1 MHGAFLEFK
10 DGKMSKS
17 SGKILTL
24 SELEKENFSPLE
36 YRYYTFLTHYRKRMI
51 FSKEGLAAAKT
62 AYQKLKRACQEI
74 EDDKKINKKILKEFE
89 EALND
94 DLDMPKAIQIL
105 WKLIKED
112 LEGKYETIK
121 KMDEVFG
128 LNLLEKEKIEIPK
141 KIKIILEKRKL
152 ARKNKDWKK
161 SDELRDKIKEEGFQV
176 KDTPE
181 GQVLE
186 KL

>member
-1 MHGAFLEFK
+1 
-10 DGKMSKS
+10 
-17 SGKILTL
+17 
-24 SELEKENFSPLE
+24 
-36 YRYYTFLTHYRKRMI
+36 
-51 FSKEGLAAAKT
+51 
-62 AYQKLKRACQEI
+62 
-74 EDDKKINKKILKEFE
+74 
-89 EALND
+89 
-94 DLDMPKAIQIL
+94 MPKAIQIL

-176 KDTPE
+176 KDTSE